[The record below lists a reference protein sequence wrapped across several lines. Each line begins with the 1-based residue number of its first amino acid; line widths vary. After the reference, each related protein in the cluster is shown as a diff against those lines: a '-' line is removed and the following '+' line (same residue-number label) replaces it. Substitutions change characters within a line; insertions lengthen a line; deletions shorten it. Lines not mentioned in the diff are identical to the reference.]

1 MTLWVVS
8 RLFEG
13 LYKVWGDMGTFV
25 EYLRGDADNL
35 EIGVG
40 GHADFLVLVVGGWH
54 PEGEAAVVYE
64 GLGGELEDVVEHGEE
79 AVGLFGGDKILF
91 SFGGVG

>member
-1 MTLWVVS
+1 MN
-8 RLFEG
+8 
-13 LYKVWGDMGTFV
+13 TFV
-25 EYLRGDADNL
+25 EYLCGDADNL

-79 AVGLFGGDKILF
+79 AVGLFGGDEILF
-91 SFGGVG
+91 SFWGVG